1 MVTKHDYTQEAVDA
15 ARSVIIE
22 LVHLLGQYRDHIVII
37 GGWVP
42 YLLLPEQ
49 KDPFIGSIDIDL
61 ALNHQLLQDEGYKT
75 IQELLLGRGYEQG
88 RQPFIFFRTVQV
100 QGKAV
105 KVQIDLLSGEYAGTA
120 TGHRHQKVQDV
131 LARKVRGCDL
141 AFEHP
146 FETTVEGYL
155 PNGGKDTV
163 QIRVASIVPFLV
175 MKGMA
180 LHDRLKEKDSWD
192 IYYCVKNYPGGL
204 DAIVSE
210 FKSYLDNSMVREGLV
225 KIADK
230 FKTENHI
237 GPTHVAAFEDVGD
250 TEEGEML
257 KRDAFER
264 IQYLL
269 SKLKKQS

>member
-1 MVTKHDYTQEAVDA
+1 MVTKHDYTLEAVEA

-22 LVHLLGQYRDHIVII
+22 LVHLLGQYRDQIVII

-42 YLLLPEQ
+42 YLLFPEQ
-49 KDPFIGSIDIDL
+49 EDSFVGSIDVDL
-61 ALNHQLLQDEGYKT
+61 ALNHQSLQEEGYKM
-75 IQELLLGRGYEQG
+75 IQELLLDRGYKQG
-88 RQPFIFFRTVQV
+88 KQPFIFFRTLQGKGKPVTVQV
-100 QGKAV
+100 
-105 KVQIDLLSGEYAGTA
+105 DLLSGEYEGT
-120 TGHRHQKVQDV
+120 GNSHRHQKVQDV

-146 FETTVEGYL
+146 FETTMAGEL
-155 PNGGKDTV
+155 PDGGKDAV

-180 LHDRLKEKDSWD
+180 LHDRLKEKDAWD
-192 IYYCVKNYPGGL
+192 IYYCVKNYPEGL
-204 DAIVSE
+204 DAIISE
-210 FKSYLDNSMVREGLV
+210 FKPYLDNSMVQEGLQ

-237 GPTHVAAFEDVGD
+237 GPSHVAAFEDVGD
-250 TEEGEML
+250 PEEAEML
-257 KRDAFER
+257 KRDVFER

-269 SKLKKQS
+269 SALNIE